1 MHKKCHVEV
10 VAIAGVEVGAEAMI
24 VRDGVGHLRAG
35 EEVEVELG
43 VEVEEKV
50 VVITN
55 LTTLQTH
62 RFT

>member
-1 MHKKCHVEV
+1 
-10 VAIAGVEVGAEAMI
+10 MI
-24 VRDGVGHLRAG
+24 VTDGVGHLRAG